1 MEEPRTFGSLLIVVL
16 LALAVPLILS
26 RFKRLRLPIVVGE
39 ILAGIIVGPNLLGLV
54 SAHDPALDF
63 LAEFGFVF
71 LMFLSGMEVDFT
83 SLGSMRKV
91 SQTNAHRMLS
101 PALLG
106 LLSFGITLVLAV
118 LCGFGLVSAGLVK
131 NPWMMALV
139 LSTTS
144 LGVVV
149 PVLKEAGLST
159 GRYGQ
164 TLLVAAL
171 IADFATMLLITIVVA
186 LLSRGLTLDI
196 FLIGF
201 LFLAFFLMYRFGLV
215 LNRVG
220 AVRRTMEELSHA
232 TAQIKVRISIGI
244 MLLFVVLA
252 QALGT
257 EIILGAFLAGAIISL
272 LHTPN
277 DEDALHQLDGIG
289 FGFLIPIF
297 FIMVGVSFDLSV
309 LLASPQAMLLVP
321 VLLIAA
327 IVVKLAAGLVFRIN
341 FPWRESMSAGA
352 LLSARL
358 SLIIAAS
365 AIGLR
370 MGVISEEVNAAIILV
385 AILTVTF
392 APLIFLR
399 LAPRPETAAPRWNL
413 VVGAGQLGLQ
423 VAQQMRSH
431 NEPVMLIDSDDSRIE
446 RAQRMGLTAVCAAP
460 DRPDASLAA
469 IFDQTQT
476 VICTYA
482 DTDLNYHVCHVAH
495 TIYGIDHI
503 IAQVT
508 EPNDLPRFA
517 QLGVT
522 TMNAAVDR
530 AALLVLLAR
539 NPALY
544 DLLTRTDD
552 NKEVSEV
559 TVDNGT
565 FAGKLLRQL
574 ALPGDVLVLAIRR
587 NSEMLV
593 PHGNTKLESGD
604 QITLAGSLKDVAE
617 ARRMFGAADYHAT
630 SEASAVFERAV

>member
-1 MEEPRTFGSLLIVVL
+1 MEEPRSFVSLLVVVL
-16 LALAVPLILS
+16 LALAVPLVLS

-39 ILAGIIVGPNLLGLV
+39 ILAGIIVGPNVLGLV

-83 SLGSMRKV
+83 SLGAMRGAQKAN
-91 SQTNAHRMLS
+91 SRRMLS
-101 PALLG
+101 PVSLG
-106 LLSFGITLVLAV
+106 LISFGITLGLAV

-131 NPWMMALV
+131 SPWMMALV

-149 PVLKEAGLST
+149 PVLKEAELST

-171 IADFATMLLITIVVA
+171 IADFATMLLITVVVGV
-186 LLSRGLTLDI
+186 LSRGLTLDV

-232 TAQIKVRISIGI
+232 TAQIKVRISISI

-257 EIILGAFLAGAIISL
+257 EIILGAFMAGAIISL
-272 LHTPN
+272 LRTPN
-277 DEDALHQLDGIG
+277 DEDVLHQLDGIG

-321 VLLIAA
+321 VLLAAA
-327 IVVKLAAGLVFRIN
+327 IVVKLAAGLVFRFN
-341 FPWRESMSAGA
+341 FPWRESLSAGA

-370 MGVISEEVNAAIILV
+370 LGVISEEVNAAIILV

-399 LAPRPETAAPRWNL
+399 LAPRPESAAPRWNL
-413 VVGAGQLGLQ
+413 VAGAGQLGLQ
-423 VAQQMRSH
+423 VAQQMRLH
-431 NEPVMLIDSDDSRIE
+431 NEPVMLVDSDDGRIQ
-446 RAQRMGLTAVCAAP
+446 RAQRLGIPAVCAIP
-460 DRPDASLAA
+460 DRPDAALAA

-476 VICTYA
+476 LICTYA
-482 DTDLNYHVCHVAH
+482 DTDLNYQVCHLAH
-495 TIYGIDHI
+495 TVYGIDHI

-508 EPNDLPRFA
+508 EPNDLPRFE

-559 TVDNGT
+559 TVQNDAI
-565 FAGKLLRQL
+565 AGKLLRQL
-574 ALPGDVLVLAIRR
+574 ALPGDVLVLAVRR
-587 NSEMLV
+587 QGEMLV
-593 PHGNTKLESGD
+593 PHGNTKLASGD
-604 QITLAGSLKDVAE
+604 QITLAGSLDDVAA
-617 ARRMFGAADYHAT
+617 ARLMIGVAEY
-630 SEASAVFERAV
+630 RAVGEAYGNL